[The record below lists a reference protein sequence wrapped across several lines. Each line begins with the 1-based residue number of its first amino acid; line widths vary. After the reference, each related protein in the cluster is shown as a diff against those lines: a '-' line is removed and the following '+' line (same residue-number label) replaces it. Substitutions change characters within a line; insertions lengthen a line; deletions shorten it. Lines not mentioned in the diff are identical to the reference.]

1 MATAAT
7 TGPGG
12 PPAPPSRRA
21 RLANWLRI
29 AVSVVLLAVLWTRID
44 LADALPRDRHLAT
57 IVWLVAAILTAVGG
71 IVLSAWRWQ
80 RVLSVFDEQVRL
92 RSLVAHYF
100 SGQFV
105 GNVLPST
112 IGGDVVRVTR
122 LTTEIGNAPRAFGS
136 VALERL
142 TGFIALPLICLLGF
156 TLNPGLLGEGR
167 SWIALA
173 AAGLTVGALGAIL
186 LLAAHPRAAGRFAGG
201 DGWRRFI
208 EAVHVGVVRMRAEP
222 RRAAAAIGTA
232 VLYQCST
239 VAVMWCVAHALDAPV
254 PDGVFLAY
262 VPAVA
267 MAQVLPIS
275 LSGLGVREG
284 MLVLLLTPFGVSTN
298 QAVGIGLLW
307 YLVMLL
313 VSLLGAPT
321 FAAGG
326 RRRHAAHTTGVTP

>member
-1 MATAAT
+1 
-7 TGPGG
+7 
-12 PPAPPSRRA
+12 
-21 RLANWLRI
+21 
-29 AVSVVLLAVLWTRID
+29 
-44 LADALPRDRHLAT
+44 
-57 IVWLVAAILTAVGG
+57 
-71 IVLSAWRWQ
+71 
-80 RVLSVFDEQVRL
+80 VFDEHVRL

-112 IGGDVVRVTR
+112 IGGDVLRVTR
-122 LTTEIGNAPRAFGS
+122 LTTEIGSGPTAFGS

-142 TGFIALPLICLLGF
+142 TGFIALPLICVLGF
-156 TLNPGLLGEGR
+156 AVNPGLLGEGR
-167 SWIALA
+167 SWIALL
-173 AAGLTVGALGAIL
+173 AAGLTVTALAVIL
-186 LLAAHPRAAGRFAGG
+186 VLAAHPRAAGRFAGG

-208 EAVHVGVVRMRAEP
+208 EAVHVGVVRMRVEP
-222 RRAAAAIGTA
+222 RRA
-232 VLYQCST
+232 
-239 VAVMWCVAHALDAPV
+239 
-254 PDGVFLAY
+254 FLAY

-326 RRRHAAHTTGVTP
+326 RRRHPTASAGTRP

>member
-1 MATAAT
+1 MATRST
-7 TGPGG
+7 SDPDGSTDR
-12 PPAPPSRRA
+12 PSRRS
-21 RLANWLRI
+21 RIANWLRL

-44 LADALPRDRHLAT
+44 LADALPRHRHLST
-57 IVWLVAAILTAVGG
+57 VLWLVAAIIVAIGG
-71 IVLSAWRWQ
+71 VVLSAWRWQ
-80 RVLSVFDEQVRL
+80 RVLAVFDEHVRL

-112 IGGDVVRVTR
+112 IGGDVLRVTR
-122 LTTEIGNAPRAFGS
+122 LTTEIGSGPTAFGS

-142 TGFIALPLICLLGF
+142 TGFIALPLICVLGF
-156 TLNPGLLGEGR
+156 AVNPGLLGEGR
-167 SWIALA
+167 SWIALL
-173 AAGLTVGALGAIL
+173 AAGLTVTALAVIL
-186 LLAAHPRAAGRFAGG
+186 VLAAHPRAAGRFAGG

-222 RRAAAAIGTA
+222 RRALGAIGTA
-232 VLYQCST
+232 VAYQCST
-239 VAVMWCVAHALDAPV
+239 VAVMWCVAHALGAPV
-254 PDGVFLAY
+254 PSGLFLAY

-326 RRRHAAHTTGVTP
+326 RRRHTTTSAGSRP